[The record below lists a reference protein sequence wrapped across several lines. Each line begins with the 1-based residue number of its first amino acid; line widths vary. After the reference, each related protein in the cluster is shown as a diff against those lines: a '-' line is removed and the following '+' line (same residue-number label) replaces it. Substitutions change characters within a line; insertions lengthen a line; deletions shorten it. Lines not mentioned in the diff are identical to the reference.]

1 MQEVTEPLKCRK
13 VLSNQNFLK
22 IHSTNEHS
30 PEIYQEK
37 MLRTHQNNAN
47 SSVKIETLCI
57 EVPET

>member
-1 MQEVTEPLKCRK
+1 MQKSC
-13 VLSNQNFLK
+13 NYQNFLK